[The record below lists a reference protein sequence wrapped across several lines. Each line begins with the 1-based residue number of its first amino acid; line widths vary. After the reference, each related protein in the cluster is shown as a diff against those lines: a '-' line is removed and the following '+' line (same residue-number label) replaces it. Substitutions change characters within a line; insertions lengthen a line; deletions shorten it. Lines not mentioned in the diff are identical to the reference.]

1 MFPCKTILKILC
13 ALLRNVLNYKPQRG
27 RGFRFSLPHTSRTF
41 YAKRVACLIR
51 NGGRQIIVKKKKNTH
66 TWKFFDESR
75 GFPCDGGG
83 AAVNHAKWVGLAMS
97 QS

>member
-51 NGGRQIIVKKKKNTH
+51 NGGRQIIVKKKK
-66 TWKFFDESR
+66 KKKQIPALGSFSMR
-75 GFPCDGGG
+75 AGGFPATAGEQ
-83 AAVNHAKWVGLAMS
+83 LLTM
-97 QS
+97 QSGWG